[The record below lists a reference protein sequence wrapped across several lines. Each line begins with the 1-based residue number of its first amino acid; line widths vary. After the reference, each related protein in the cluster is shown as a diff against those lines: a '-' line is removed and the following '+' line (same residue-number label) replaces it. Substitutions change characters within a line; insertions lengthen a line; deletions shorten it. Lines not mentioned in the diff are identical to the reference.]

1 MNIKLKILCAVLAA
15 GLLLTACGS
24 APADS
29 GNVNKNAADNNAVE
43 NNQAESQPEEEKT
56 DMEIAKEIMSGIE
69 PEETCPAEISAMK
82 TEVDYGEIVKTT
94 YYSTTCE
101 RDRNVNIVL
110 PADYTTDK
118 KYPVMYILHGI
129 FGDENS
135 MLGDGKSGARVIIG
149 NMVKEG
155 KTKEMILVFPNMY
168 ASKDPNQAPAFDPES
183 VKPYDAFVDDLVN
196 DLMPFMEENYSV
208 ATGKKNTAVLGF
220 SMGGRETLNIAFA
233 HPDLIGY
240 ACAIAPAPGLVPGR
254 DWAMEHAGTY
264 TEDEI
269 CFPDDIMPYV
279 LIDCAGDK
287 DGTVGTFPKSYHELM
302 DKNGVTHVWYEIPGS
317 DHGDPAISSGIYNF
331 AKYVFCVD

>member
-1 MNIKLKILCAVLAA
+1 MNIKLKILSALLAA
-15 GLLLTACGS
+15 GLVLTACGS
-24 APADS
+24 EPTS
-29 GNVNKNAADNNAVE
+29 GGNVQDGTE
-43 NNQAESQPEEEKT
+43 NNQAEAQPEEDVKNV
-56 DMEIAKEIMSGIE
+56 DKAKEIMAGIE
-69 PEETCPAEISAMK
+69 PEETCPAMLSIMK
-82 TEVDYGEIVKTT
+82 MDVDYGEIVKTT

-110 PADYTTDK
+110 PAGYTTDK

-135 MLGDGKSGARVIIG
+135 MLGDGNSGARVIIG

-155 KTKEMILVFPNMY
+155 TTKEMILVFPNMY

-183 VKPYDAFVDDLVN
+183 VKPYDTFVDDLVN

-240 ACAIAPAPGLVPGR
+240 ACAIAPAPGLVPGK
-254 DWAMEHAGTY
+254 DWAMEHPGTY

-287 DGTVGTFPKSYHELM
+287 DSVVGSFPKSYHELM
-302 DKNGVTHVWYEIPGS
+302 DKNEVTHIWYEIPGS

-331 AKYVFCVD
+331 AKYVFCVE